1 MIWTDECSVERGKGV
16 RPVWTWNSPAKQLE
30 MQDIHTIQTGKSVK
44 QMFWAGFGYN
54 QRTGL
59 VPLDGDP
66 NSQHSGVTSS
76 IISDL
81 YQSYLPDIVHP
92 GDIFMHDNAPVHTAA
107 IIQTILAEL
116 GVEVMI
122 WPPYSP
128 DLNPI
133 ENLWALMKS
142 IIYERYPEL
151 EKAPNN
157 RDTSLEQLVKAAKEA
172 WHAIDDRILKHLC
185 ESMPHQ
191 VQAVL
196 IADGWYT
203 KY

>member
-1 MIWTDECSVERGKGV
+1 
-16 RPVWTWNSPAKQLE
+16 

-54 QRTGL
+54 QRTGS

-92 GDIFMHDNAPVHTAA
+92 GDIFMHDNTPVYTAA

-122 WPPYSP
+122 WPPYSL
-128 DLNPI
+128 DMNPI

-142 IIYERYPEL
+142 IIYECYPEL

-157 RDTSLEQLVKAAKEA
+157 RETLIIIIIIII
-172 WHAIDDRILKHLC
+172 HTRICQPCLA
-185 ESMPHQ
+185 EWRQ
-191 VQAVL
+191 VQRGGRVSRRS
-196 IADGWYT
+196 GNH
-203 KY
+203 

>member
-1 MIWTDECSVERGKGV
+1 
-16 RPVWTWNSPAKQLE
+16 
-30 MQDIHTIQTGKSVK
+30 
-44 QMFWAGFGYN
+44 
-54 QRTGL
+54 
-59 VPLDGDP
+59 
-66 NSQHSGVTSS
+66 
-76 IISDL
+76 
-81 YQSYLPDIVHP
+81 
-92 GDIFMHDNAPVHTAA
+92 MHDNTPVYTAA

-133 ENLWALMKS
+133 ENIWALMKS
-142 IIYERYPEL
+142 IIYECYPEL

-157 RDTSLEQLVKAAKEA
+157 RETLEQLVKAAKEA

-185 ESMPHQ
+185 ESVPHQ

>member
-1 MIWTDECSVERGKGV
+1 MTFWCY
-16 RPVWTWNSPAKQLE
+16 QL
-30 MQDIHTIQTGKSVK
+30 
-44 QMFWAGFGYN
+44 N
-54 QRTGL
+54 C
-59 VPLDGDP
+59 
-66 NSQHSGVTSS
+66 S

-81 YQSYLPDIVHP
+81 YQSYLPYIAHP
-92 GDIFMHDNAPVHTAA
+92 GDVFMHDNAPVHTAA

-128 DLNPI
+128 DLNPVK
-133 ENLWALMKS
+133 NLWALMKY
-142 IIYERYPEL
+142 IIYEHYPAL

-157 RDTSLEQLVKAAKEA
+157 RETLEQLVKAAKEA
-172 WHAIDDRILKHLC
+172 WHAIDDWILKHLC
-185 ESMPHQ
+185 ESMPHW